1 MKISN
6 ETKVG
11 VLTIIALAVLF
22 LGYSFLRGNDL
33 FSNDNKYYTV
43 YDNVDGLTVS
53 KPVMVNGFQIGRVS
67 RMELLENGK
76 IRVEFKISSEYPV
89 PSNTIARI
97 ISADLLGSKA
107 IVFNLG
113 NSPTLA
119 KDGGVLQSDVQANLL
134 EKVEPL
140 QKKIENLVVK
150 LDSVLTGVN
159 SALNDD
165 FQRDFK
171 SSLRSISASLN
182 NLETITN
189 DVESLM
195 GTEKMRLA
203 KIMQNLESITDN
215 FKNNNAT
222 INRVLANLD
231 NLSDDLAKME
241 IKSTVD
247 NANQAMADVKSIT
260 DKINKGE
267 GSLGMLVNDEQLYN
281 NLNNASAELD
291 GLIRDLKTN
300 PGKYLKLS
308 IFGKKDTN

>member
-1 MKISN
+1 MKIKN

-11 VLTIIALAVLF
+11 VLTVIALAILF

-33 FSNDNKYYTV
+33 FSSDNKFYTV
-43 YDNVDGLTVS
+43 YDNVDGLTES

-67 RMELLENGK
+67 KMELLENGK
-76 IRVEFKISSEYPV
+76 IRVEFRISSSYPV

-97 ISADLLGSKA
+97 VSADLLGSKA
-107 IVFNLG
+107 IVFDLG

-140 QKKIENLVVK
+140 QNKIENLVIK
-150 LDSVLTGVN
+150 LDSVLSGVN
-159 SALNDD
+159 SALNDE

-182 NLETITN
+182 NIENITN

-203 KIMQNLESITDN
+203 NIMQNLESITDN
-215 FKNNNAT
+215 FKNNNVT
-222 INRVLANLD
+222 INRILGNLD
-231 NLSDDLAKME
+231 NLSDDLAAME

-247 NANQAMADVKSIT
+247 NANQAMADVQAVT
-260 DKINKGE
+260 DKINRGE
-267 GSLGMLVNDEQLYN
+267 GSLGLLVNDDQLYN
-281 NLNNASAELD
+281 NLNSASAELD
-291 GLIRDLKTN
+291 ELIRDLKTN

-308 IFGKKDTN
+308 IFGKKDTK

>member
-182 NLETITN
+182 NLETITS